1 MENEGDLSK
10 NDVAVDEDVK
20 VEKNRVIILFC
31 SCFNWL

>member
-20 VEKNRVIILFC
+20 VGKKSHNSTLFV
-31 SCFNWL
+31 F

>member
-10 NDVAVDEDVK
+10 NDVAVDEDVDVK
-20 VEKNRVIILFC
+20 KNRIIILFC